1 MDPEGGPGG
10 PGFVNPA
17 PETREPGTGDGP
29 SACPNAD
36 RDLDSRQRVI
46 VTGAAGQIGTEL
58 VAALAERHGSDAVLA
73 TDVRDPVDWARR
85 SDGPSARLDCLD
97 AAAVGRAADD
107 FGATSIFH
115 LAAVLSAAGEASPLT
130 AYRTNMD
137 GLLNVLEA
145 AAVGGRQVF
154 VPSSIAAFGPTSPRD
169 PTPQS
174 TLQRPTTIYG
184 VTKVAGEL
192 LCDYYHAR
200 FDVDA
205 RGLRFPG
212 LISYSA
218 PPGGGTT
225 DYAVDIFHAALEGR
239 PYRCFLRPDT
249 RMDMMYMADAIRAV
263 VELMDAPVEALTHR
277 NAFNVTAM
285 QFTPAELADAIRV
298 HVPDF
303 EIEYDPDPLRQSI
316 ADSWPERLDDS
327 EARRQWGWRPKYD
340 LPATVAAMLKGVG
353 QPEETVASCP
363 STA

>member
-1 MDPEGGPGG
+1 MKA
-10 PGFVNPA
+10 V
-17 PETREPGTGDGP
+17 
-29 SACPNAD
+29 
-36 RDLDSRQRVI
+36 

-58 VAALAERHGSDAVLA
+58 VSALVERHGAGAVLA
-73 TDVRDPVDWARR
+73 TDLRDPADWA
-85 SDGPSARLDCLD
+85 DGNDCASARLDCLE
-97 AAAVGRAADD
+97 AAAVRQAADD
-107 FGATSIFH
+107 FGATAIFH
-115 LAAVLSAAGEASPLT
+115 LAAVLSAAGEASPVT

-137 GLLNVLEA
+137 GLLNVLGA
-145 AAVGGRQVF
+145 ATGGDRQVF

-263 VELMDAPVEALTHR
+263 VELMDAPVKALTHR

-298 HVPDF
+298 HIPDF
-303 EIEYDPDPLRQSI
+303 EIEYSPDPLRQSI
-316 ADSWPERLDDS
+316 ADSWPDRLDDS
-327 EARRQWGWRPKYD
+327 EARRQWGWRPQYD
-340 LPATVAAMLKGVG
+340 LPATVAAMLDGV
-353 QPEETVASCP
+353 QSKETLASCP

>member
-1 MDPEGGPGG
+1 MKA
-10 PGFVNPA
+10 V
-17 PETREPGTGDGP
+17 
-29 SACPNAD
+29 
-36 RDLDSRQRVI
+36 

-58 VAALAERHGSDAVLA
+58 VSALVERHGAGAVLA
-73 TDVRDPVDWARR
+73 TDLRDPADWA
-85 SDGPSARLDCLD
+85 DGNDCASARLDCLE
-97 AAAVGRAADD
+97 AAAVRRAADD
-107 FGATSIFH
+107 FGATAIFH
-115 LAAVLSAAGEASPLT
+115 LAAVLSAAGEASPVT

-145 AAVGGRQVF
+145 ATGGDRQVF

-263 VELMDAPVEALTHR
+263 VELMDAPVKALTHR

-298 HVPDF
+298 HIPDF
-303 EIEYDPDPLRQSI
+303 EIKYSPDPLRQSI
-316 ADSWPERLDDS
+316 ADSWPDRLDDS
-327 EARRQWGWRPKYD
+327 EARRQWGWRPQYD
-340 LPATVAAMLKGVG
+340 LPATVAAMLDGV
-353 QPEETVASCP
+353 QSKETLASCP